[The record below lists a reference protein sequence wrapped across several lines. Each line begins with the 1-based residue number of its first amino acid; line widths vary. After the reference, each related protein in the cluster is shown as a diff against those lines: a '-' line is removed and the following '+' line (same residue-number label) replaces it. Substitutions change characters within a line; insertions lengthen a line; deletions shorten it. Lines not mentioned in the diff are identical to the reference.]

1 VRLSVLD
8 QSPVRSGATPA
19 DAIRESVELAR
30 LCDRLGYERYWLAE
44 HHSSGGLAGAA
55 PEILIGHIAQATQHI
70 RVGSGGVML
79 NHYSA
84 LKVAETFRMLETL
97 HPGRI
102 DLGLGRAPGSDQNT
116 MQALRAGPGSASID
130 YYPRQVLDV
139 IGFMENDLEEDHQW
153 RNIVAQPAG
162 PSTPEVWLLGSSMDS
177 ASYAAHFGLP
187 FSFAHF
193 ITPRGG
199 DMVADAY
206 RQRYRPSERYPEPL
220 INVGVFALAA
230 DTQDQ
235 ADYLIKSRNLWL
247 IRLMKGELG
256 PFPTP
261 EEADAYDY
269 GAHDLQMLEANRGRS
284 IAGTP
289 DKVAAELC
297 ALADA
302 YQTDQLTLV
311 TISHDFE
318 ARKRAYELLA
328 QEFGLTARA
337 AA

>member
-1 VRLSVLD
+1 MRLSVLD
-8 QSPVRSGATPA
+8 QSPIRYGCTPA
-19 DAIRESVELAR
+19 DAVAESVELAK
-30 LCDRLGYERYWLAE
+30 LCDRLGYHRYWLAE

-55 PEILIGHIAQATQHI
+55 PEILIGHIAQATRHI

-102 DLGLGRAPGSDQNT
+102 DLGLGRAPGSDQKT
-116 MQALRAGPGSASID
+116 MQALRAGPGSAPVD
-130 YYPRQVLDV
+130 YYPRQVLDT
-139 IGFMENDLEEDHQW
+139 IGFLNDALEPEHPFHG
-153 RNIVAQPAG
+153 IEAQPKG
-162 PSTPEVWLLGSSMDS
+162 PTAPEVWLLGSSADS

-199 DMVADAY
+199 DLVLEAY
-206 RQRYRPSERYPEPL
+206 RQAFQPSDYCPKPTTS
-220 INVGVFALAA
+220 VGVFALAA
-230 DTQDQ
+230 DTDEKAQ
-235 ADYLIKSRNLWL
+235 YLIKSRNLWL

-261 EEADAYDY
+261 EQADAYDY
-269 GAHDLQMLEANRGRS
+269 GPHDMAMLEANRGRS
-284 IAGTP
+284 IAGDAEAVRAQLLELAEFYEP
-289 DKVAAELC
+289 DELVI
-297 ALADA
+297 
-302 YQTDQLTLV
+302 V

-318 ARKRAYELLA
+318 ARKRSYELLA
-328 QEFGLTARA
+328 EAFGLTARA

>member
-1 VRLSVLD
+1 MRLSVLD

-102 DLGLGRAPGSDQNT
+102 DLGLGRAPGSDQHT

-139 IGFMENDLEEDHQW
+139 IGFMENDLEEDHPW

-199 DMVADAY
+199 DMVAEAY
-206 RQRYRPSERYPEPL
+206 RQRYRPSERFPDPL

-230 DTQDQ
+230 DTQEQ

-269 GAHDLQMLEANRGRS
+269 GPHDLQMLEANRGRS

-289 DKVAAELC
+289 DHVAAQLREL
-297 ALADA
+297 AAS

-318 ARKRAYELLA
+318 ARKRSYELLA
-328 QEFGLTARA
+328 AEFGLTARA

>member
-1 VRLSVLD
+1 MRLSVLD

-19 DAIRESVELAR
+19 DAIRESVELAK

-55 PEILIGHIAQATQHI
+55 PEILIGHIAQATRDI

-102 DLGLGRAPGSDQNT
+102 DLGLGRAPGSDQHT

-139 IGFMENDLEEDHQW
+139 IGFMKNELEDDHPW
-153 RNIVAQPAG
+153 RDIVAQPAG

-199 DMVADAY
+199 DMVAEAY
-206 RQRYRPSERYPEPL
+206 RSRYQPSERFPEPS
-220 INVGVFALAA
+220 INVGVFALAT
-230 DTQDQ
+230 DTEEQ
-235 ADYLIKSRNLWL
+235 AEYLIKSRNLWL

-269 GAHDLQMLEANRGRS
+269 GPHDLQMLEANRGRS

-289 DKVAAELC
+289 DKVGEQLR
-297 ALADA
+297 ALASS
-302 YQTDQLTLV
+302 YQTEQLTIV

-318 ARKRAYELLA
+318 ARKRSYELLA
-328 QEFGLTARA
+328 TEFGLSTKATA
-337 AA
+337 

>member
-1 VRLSVLD
+1 MHLSVLD
-8 QSPVRSGATPA
+8 QSPIRSGATPA
-19 DAIRESVELAR
+19 DAIRETLELAR
-30 LCDRLGYERYWLAE
+30 LCDRLGYHRYWLAE
-44 HHSSGGLAGAA
+44 HHASGGLAGAA
-55 PEILIGHIAQATQHI
+55 PEILIGHIAQATNRI

-84 LKVAETFRMLETL
+84 LKVAETFRTLETL

-102 DLGLGRAPGSDQNT
+102 DLGLGRAPGSDQRT
-116 MQALRAGPGSASID
+116 MQALRAGPGSASVD

-139 IGFMENDLEEDHQW
+139 IGFMDNALEEEHPFRD
-153 RNIVAQPAG
+153 ILAQPSG
-162 PSTPEVWLLGSSMDS
+162 PSSPEVWLLGSSMDS
-177 ASYAAHFGLP
+177 ATFAAHFGLP

-193 ITPRGG
+193 ITPHGG
-199 DMVADAY
+199 DMVAEAY
-206 RQRYRPSERYPEPL
+206 RQRYQPSERHPEPKVG
-220 INVGVFALAA
+220 VGVFALAA
-230 DTQDQ
+230 PTQEE

-247 IRLMKGELG
+247 VRLMKGELG

-261 EEADAYDY
+261 EEADAYPY
-269 GAHDLQMLEANRGRS
+269 GPHDMQMLEANRGRS

-289 DKVAAELC
+289 DHVAGELR

-302 YQTDQLTLV
+302 YGTDELTIV

-318 ARKRAYELLA
+318 ARKRSYELLA
-328 QEFGLTARA
+328 AEFGLSGQA

>member
-1 VRLSVLD
+1 MRLSVLD
-8 QSPVRSGATPA
+8 QSPIRAGATPA
-19 DAIRESVELAR
+19 DAIAESVELAR
-30 LCDRLGYERYWLAE
+30 ICDRLGYHRYWLAE
-44 HHSSGGLAGAA
+44 HHASGGLAGAA
-55 PEILIGHIAQATQHI
+55 PEILIGHIAAATKDI

-79 NHYSA
+79 NHYSS

-102 DLGLGRAPGSDQNT
+102 DLGLGRAPGSDQHT

-139 IGFMENDLEEDHQW
+139 IGFMANDLEEDHPF
-153 RNIVAQPAG
+153 RDIVAQPAG
-162 PSTPEVWLLGSSMDS
+162 DTSPEVWLLGSSMDS

-199 DMVADAY
+199 DMVAEAY
-206 RQRYRPSERYPEPL
+206 RNRYQPSERHPEPH

-230 DTQDQ
+230 DTDERAQ
-235 ADYLIKSRNLWL
+235 YLIKSRNLWL
-247 IRLMKGELG
+247 IRLMKGEWG

-269 GAHDLQMLEANRGRS
+269 GPQDMAMLEANRGRS

-289 DKVAAELC
+289 DVVGRQLRE
-297 ALADA
+297 LADS
-302 YQTDQLTLV
+302 YQTDELTIV
-311 TISHDFE
+311 TISHDFD
-318 ARKRAYELLA
+318 ARVRSYELLA
-328 QEFGLTARA
+328 EEFGLTRRA

>member
-1 VRLSVLD
+1 MRLSVLD

-55 PEILIGHIAQATQHI
+55 PEIMIGHIAQATKDI

-102 DLGLGRAPGSDQNT
+102 DLGLGRAPGSDQHT

-139 IGFMENDLEEDHQW
+139 IGFMGNELEEDHPW

-162 PSTPEVWLLGSSMDS
+162 PTTPEVWLLGSSMDS

-199 DMVADAY
+199 DMVAEAY
-206 RQRYRPSERYPEPL
+206 RSRYRPSERYPEPS

-230 DTQDQ
+230 DTADE

-261 EEADAYDY
+261 EEAEAYDY
-269 GAHDLQMLEANRGRS
+269 GPHDLQMLEANRGRS

-289 DKVAAELC
+289 DNVARQLREL
-297 ALADA
+297 ATS

-318 ARKRAYELLA
+318 ARKRSYELLA
-328 QEFGLTARA
+328 QEFDLQERTAA
-337 AA
+337 